1 VARPTAAGFWCRQ
14 CHHLGSYAGTTETE
28 NYVASCRVCGTQNE
42 QPNGEYVAPVVTIGV
57 DEHAALQAQVAEL
70 TAQVA
75 ALTVPE
81 PVEVPLTADDAD
93 PARTLDPSL

>member
-28 NYVASCRVCGTQNE
+28 VYVASCRVCGTQNE

-57 DEHAALQAQVAEL
+57 DEHAALQAQVADL

-75 ALTVPE
+75 ALTTPAPAPRV
-81 PVEVPLTADDAD
+81 VAASKAD
-93 PARTLDPSL
+93 PDRTLDPSL